1 MDIVVTG
8 RNAEIHENFR
18 SMVESKLEKVKLFY
32 PRAQRVEVVLRHE
45 NNPRRAEQAERI
57 ELTVYGKGPVIR
69 AEAKSSDRYAAVDLA
84 SAKLFERL
92 RRLRDRAKDHRR
104 YKFEEPAFFP
114 SPTVE
119 EEGLEEDIRDAE
131 KWVLRSAEDL
141 QPGEEREEQMG
152 DSPVF
157 VRQKVHEAQ
166 PMTVEEALYQME
178 LVGHPFFLFVDK
190 DTMQPCVAYHR
201 KGWTYGI
208 LRLNTKVSGEEA
220 EEITEEVVEE

>member
-104 YKFEEPAFFP
+104 YKFEEPVFDP
-114 SPTVE
+114 SPAVE
-119 EEGLEEDIRDAE
+119 EVVSEEDEVEDE
-131 KWVLRSAEDL
+131 KQALRSAEDL
-141 QPGEEREEQMG
+141 LPGEEREEQLG

-157 VRQKVHEAQ
+157 VRQKVHEAS
-166 PMTVEEALYQME
+166 PMTVDEALYQME

-190 DTMQPCVAYHR
+190 ETMQPCVAYHR

-208 LRLNTKVSGEEA
+208 LRLNTKVPGEVVR
-220 EEITEEVVEE
+220 EEVVEE